1 MLARLY
7 LDETSSGKHYAK
19 ESGTTHRRTGV
30 DGQIKRSF
38 SSKEQAATAGAAIK
52 KAYPVVV
59 VGVVDTKEGITEI
72 INA

>member
-1 MLARLY
+1 MR
-7 LDETSSGKHYAK
+7 D
-19 ESGTTHRRTGV
+19 RP
-30 DGQIKRSF
+30 
-38 SSKEQAATAGAAIK
+38 EQAATAGAAIK